1 MKKVN
6 LVKSF
11 SIVVLAFLGKFESSL
26 YAQDAVKVVESYR
39 YSLKDRVTIDFG
51 VSSLPLDAF
60 KKPLQVDLGVSYQF
74 SDFFTWDVVNAGYT
88 FLNFDTGL
96 KSDIE
101 DQTEVEVD
109 EGSIKDLSFR
119 VSSRGYLN
127 LLYSKSN
134 WFNRGIVYHLWQVG
148 TGATYFHMGKKK
160 QIGADLV
167 VRGRFFLSDHVTFN
181 VTAGHSIGIRSSGP
195 RGIMNVGLGF
205 SYAF

>member
-6 LVKSF
+6 PVKSF
-11 SIVVLAFLGKFESSL
+11 AFVALAFLSQFEWSL
-26 YAQDAVKVVESYR
+26 SAQDAVKVVESYR

-96 KSDIE
+96 KNDIE

-109 EGSIKDLSFR
+109 EGSVKDLSFR

-134 WFNRGIVYHLWQVG
+134 WFNRGIVYHLWQIG
-148 TGATYFHMGKKK
+148 TGATYFHMGKNK
-160 QIGADLV
+160 QIAGDVV
-167 VRGRFFLSDHVTFN
+167 VRGRFFLNDHVTFN
-181 VTAGHSIGIRSSGP
+181 VAAGHSIGIRSSGP